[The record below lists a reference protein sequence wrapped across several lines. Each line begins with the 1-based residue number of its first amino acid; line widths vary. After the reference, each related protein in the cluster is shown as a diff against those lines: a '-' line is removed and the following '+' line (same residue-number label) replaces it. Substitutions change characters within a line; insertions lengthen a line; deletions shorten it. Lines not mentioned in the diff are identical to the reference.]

1 MDKVEVKGRQG
12 LSPSDHFQ
20 LDSIL
25 KSIPLVQQIVSLL
38 DPVDLPSHL
47 LPHLTYILDSQPPHS
62 PMQAPEIMGYD
73 LNTGINLC
81 MMIVFGIKRV

>member
-1 MDKVEVKGRQG
+1 MDKVGVKGRQG

-38 DPVDLPSHL
+38 DPVVLSSCLP
-47 LPHLTYILDSQPPHS
+47 PHPTYILDSQPPQS
-62 PMQAPEIMGYD
+62 PLQALKKVAYD

-81 MMIVFGIKRV
+81 MMILFGVKRV